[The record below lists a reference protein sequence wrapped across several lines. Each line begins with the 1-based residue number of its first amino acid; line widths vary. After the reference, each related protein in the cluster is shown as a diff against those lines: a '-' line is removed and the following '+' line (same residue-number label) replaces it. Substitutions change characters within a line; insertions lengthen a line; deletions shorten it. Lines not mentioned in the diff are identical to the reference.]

1 MLKAWEKDKFG
12 NYVNNDESSINIR
25 ENAKANV
32 GMKYLHCKICKKITL
47 HNGKTCCLCC
57 PEVQPKHCLY
67 ERNENNE
74 IIGVYCKNHLEL
86 IKDFFDFEVTGYFK
100 INNELVTKD
109 INEAI
114 KAKEKGLKVIPV
126 YEKEYNNSNSFCK
139 KDENEVILQPINYI
153 PINIYISQIK
163 KKPVNFVPDGFEII
177 STGRDQNSIETNSI
191 LESKLISLGVTWFV
205 YIKYDENGTPLVV
218 GKSGTKGSIKGDGS
232 IKYSSNDIRF
242 DIKEDDC
249 RAARKYLL
257 DNNLDWNK
265 TQIAYKPCN
274 SEKEALDLEIE
285 IFEKYNLFYS

>member
-1 MLKAWEKDKFG
+1 MNDTFYCKDCFYKNIRDPNSSLYQSEYGKEFREKKLKSAKVGYKASKIIWDKYRDPNSELYNTEKAIEFRRKESEKCKKIVERTNKMIWEDGSKKLQERCKSGLKNGYKSVLKAWEKDKFG

-47 HNGKTCCLCC
+47 HNGKTCCLCF

-114 KAKEKGLKVIPV
+114 KAKEK
-126 YEKEYNNSNSFCK
+126 
-139 KDENEVILQPINYI
+139 
-153 PINIYISQIK
+153 
-163 KKPVNFVPDGFEII
+163 
-177 STGRDQNSIETNSI
+177 R
-191 LESKLISLGVTWFV
+191 SKSYTCIR
-205 YIKYDENGTPLVV
+205 
-218 GKSGTKGSIKGDGS
+218 KGI
-232 IKYSSNDIRF
+232 
-242 DIKEDDC
+242 
-249 RAARKYLL
+249 
-257 DNNLDWNK
+257 
-265 TQIAYKPCN
+265 
-274 SEKEALDLEIE
+274 
-285 IFEKYNLFYS
+285 